1 MANEEKNVVKS
12 EPKPAKKK
20 RNGLFSGIA
29 KWFREQRSELKK
41 VVWPTKSQ
49 VVNNTVVSLV
59 VMFASAVVI
68 WAFDQVASSGVE
80 LIISI
85 FH

>member
-1 MANEEKNVVKS
+1 MANEEKTVAKA
-12 EPKPAKKK
+12 EPKPKKK
-20 RNGLFSGIA
+20 RSNGIFSRIGR
-29 KWFREQRSELKK
+29 WFRELRSELKK

-49 VVNNTVVSLV
+49 VINNTVVALCV
-59 VMFASAVVI
+59 IFGSAVVI
-68 WAFDQVASSGVE
+68 WAFDQVASRGIQ